1 VCDQNITNLFLFYRI
16 LSKILLVTT
25 LLMAISSY
33 STPLF
38 THKVK
43 TDYFSQKDPNI
54 SQTGN
59 LLNINFSSSLTY
71 GQKSDL
77 CFWRVVR
84 RFRPHF
90 GVRKAD
96 GRTSI
101 PSPFVSLTE
110 IFGKDRAGFTFAI
123 QKTPG
128 LTENPFFNGRWWMKQ
143 SALHNRTIQFFD
155 DQNKRQICQLSNKW
169 IIQHWWVFWSLTFA

>member
-1 VCDQNITNLFLFYRI
+1 MLKN
-16 LSKILLVTT
+16 
-25 LLMAISSY
+25 
-33 STPLF
+33 
-38 THKVK
+38 
-43 TDYFSQKDPNI
+43 QKDPNI

-84 RFRPHF
+84 RFRRHF
-90 GVRKAD
+90 GVKKAD

-110 IFGKDRAGFTFAI
+110 IFGKDRDGFTVAI
-123 QKTPG
+123 QKSPG
-128 LTENPFFNGRWWMKQ
+128 LTENPLFTGRWGIKQ
-143 SALHNRTIQFFD
+143 SAVHNRTIQFFD
-155 DQNKRQICQLSNKW
+155 DQNKRQVIFVSHRINELFNIDEFFGVWHLHNPRRRKQASLSSFVCK
-169 IIQHWWVFWSLTFA
+169 IL

>member
-1 VCDQNITNLFLFYRI
+1 MCVWPKNHQHISFISNFKQN
-16 LSKILLVTT
+16 LVSNYIINGNFE
-25 LLMAISSY
+25 ISNY
-33 STPLF
+33 CTPLF
-38 THKVK
+38 THQVK
-43 TDYFSQKDPNI
+43 LISSVLKKQKDPYI

-59 LLNINFSSSLTY
+59 LLDINFSSSLTY

-90 GVRKAD
+90 GVRKTD

-101 PSPFVSLTE
+101 PSPFVSMTE
-110 IFGKDRAGFTFAI
+110 IFGKDRDGFTFAI

-128 LTENPFFNGRWWMKQ
+128 LTENPLFTGRWGMKQ

-155 DQNKRQICQLSNKW
+155 DQNKRQICQPSN
-169 IIQHWWVFWSLTFA
+169 